1 MKKCV
6 GLLLFFAVLMAQ
18 AQSEPGGMALKN
30 LSKILGLPSE
40 FSAQIEVVTGLGG
53 EGAMVMNSRM
63 YVGKDAMRY
72 EMDMPGGFGTM
83 TTLALLEGELTKLY
97 MLSPKQKFIPNFR
110 IPPARN
116 TKKNNSKLRIWGQKM
131 SMARPA

>member
-6 GLLLFFAVLMAQ
+6 GLLLFAVLMVQ

-30 LSKILGLPSE
+30 LGKILGLPAE
-40 FSAQIEVVTGLGG
+40 FSAQIEVVTGFGG

-72 EMDMPGGFGTM
+72 EMDMPGGS
-83 TTLALLEGELTKLY
+83 EL
-97 MLSPKQKFIPNFR
+97 
-110 IPPARN
+110 
-116 TKKNNSKLRIWGQKM
+116 
-131 SMARPA
+131 